1 MEAYLAPRTLSFDLG
16 DRLLYALPLRHLTPP
31 NMQIAQ
37 RIHHVTA
44 QTVTPDG
51 IEEWPDQL
59 VAEEPLEIR
68 IGHGAGTLRRQLSIA
83 VTMRTPGDDEE
94 LATGFLF
101 TEGLVQRANQIITT
115 RWLAENTLLVELQPD
130 VPVDEA
136 RLTRHLFTSSSCGV
150 CGKASLD
157 AVQTVSC
164 HYPTPGYP
172 IFSPKT
178 IYSLPD
184 VLRRAQTTFET
195 TGGLHAAGLFDNTG
209 RLVLLRED
217 VGRHNAVDKVIGA
230 TLRSGYPF
238 PLREYLLLVSGRAGF
253 ELVQKASMAGI
264 PCLAAVGAP
273 SSLAL
278 ELAEGSGMTLI
289 GFLRGE
295 RFNVYAGMERMEG

>member
-1 MEAYLAPRTLSFDLG
+1 
-16 DRLLYALPLRHLTPP
+16 LTP
-31 NMQIAQ
+31 Q
-37 RIHHVTA
+37 RTHHVTA
-44 QTVTPDG
+44 QTITPAGTEARQDL
-51 IEEWPDQL
+51 L

-68 IGHGAGTLRRQLSIA
+68 IGHGAGARRQQLSIA

-101 TEGLVQRANQIITT
+101 TEGIVQQAEQIAAT
-115 RWLAENTLLVELQPD
+115 RWLAENTLLVDLRPD
-130 VPVDEA
+130 VPVDTA

-164 HYPTPGYP
+164 HYPIPGHP
-172 IFSPKT
+172 VFSAEML
-178 IYSLPD
+178 YGLPD
-184 VLRRAQTTFET
+184 VLRQAQATFES
-195 TGGLHAAGLFDNTG
+195 TGGLHAAGLFDATG
-209 RLVLLRED
+209 HLILLRED

-230 TLRSGYPF
+230 ALRDIHRF
-238 PLREYLLLVSGRAGF
+238 PLRDYLLLVSGRAGF
-253 ELVQKASMAGI
+253 ELVQKAAMAGI

-295 RFNVYAGMERMEG
+295 RFNVYSGSNRILSEK

>member
-1 MEAYLAPRTLSFDLG
+1 MTPQRTH
-16 DRLLYALPLRHLTPP
+16 R
-31 NMQIAQ
+31 
-37 RIHHVTA
+37 VTA
-44 QTVTPDG
+44 QTVTSAGFEQRSDL
-51 IEEWPDQL
+51 L

-68 IGHGAGTLRRQLSIA
+68 IGHGAGAGRRQLSIA

-101 TEGLVQRANQIITT
+101 TEGLIQQAAQIMAD

-130 VPVDEA
+130 IPVDEA

-164 HYPTPGYP
+164 HYPMPGHP
-172 IFSPKT
+172 LFSAET
-178 IYSLPD
+178 LFRLPD
-184 VLRRAQTTFET
+184 ILRQAQATFDA
-195 TGGLHAAGLFDNTG
+195 TGGLHAAGLFDASG

-230 TLRSGYPF
+230 ALRRAYNL
-238 PLREYLLLVSGRAGF
+238 PLRDYLLLVSGRAGF

-278 ELAEGSGMTLI
+278 ELAEASGMTLI

-295 RFNVYAGMERMEG
+295 RFNIYSGAERLEGWKVRRLEGFWLECYKNQKPSNLLTF

>member
-1 MEAYLAPRTLSFDLG
+1 MAPQRT
-16 DRLLYALPLRHLTPP
+16 
-31 NMQIAQ
+31 
-37 RIHHVTA
+37 HHVTA
-44 QTVTPDG
+44 HTITPAG
-51 IEEWPDQL
+51 TEAHPDLL

-68 IGHGAGTLRRQLSIA
+68 IGYGAGARRQQLSIA

-101 TEGLVQRANQIITT
+101 TEGIVQQAGQIAAT
-115 RWLAENTLLVELQPD
+115 RWLAENTLLVDLRPD
-130 VPVDEA
+130 VPVDTG

-164 HYPTPGYP
+164 HYPTPGHP
-172 IFSPKT
+172 VFSADML
-178 IYSLPD
+178 YGLPD
-184 VLRRAQTTFET
+184 VLRQAQATFEA
-195 TGGLHAAGLFDNTG
+195 TGGLHAAGLFDADG
-209 RLVLLRED
+209 RLILLRED
-217 VGRHNAVDKVIGA
+217 VGRHNAVDKVVGA
-230 TLRSGYPF
+230 ALRAAYGF
-238 PLREYLLLVSGRAGF
+238 PLRDYLLLVSGRAGF
-253 ELVQKASMAGI
+253 ELVQKAAMAGI

-295 RFNVYAGMERMEG
+295 RFNVYSGDNRILSEG